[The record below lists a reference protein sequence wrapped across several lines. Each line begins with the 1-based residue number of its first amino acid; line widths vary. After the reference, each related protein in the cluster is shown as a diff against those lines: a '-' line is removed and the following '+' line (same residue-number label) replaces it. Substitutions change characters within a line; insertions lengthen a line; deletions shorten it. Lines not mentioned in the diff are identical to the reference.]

1 MSRRLVLELLIKV
14 KTLQAPLTGGVAHPN
29 SLDEDR
35 SNVTTNGQVSQS
47 ISSAS
52 DVGPQ
57 YDTQA
62 QTPPNAPPI
71 VDSERTGNLD
81 EAPQLSKSQLKK
93 LKRKQEWEAGR
104 ETRKVKRK
112 EKMQEKKQ
120 RKRAKQDNI
129 DSTLENPGL
138 DGDGKAE
145 KRPKSAKKPR
155 FRSTQ
160 LPITFILDCAFNDLM
175 LDKERM
181 SLAAQVTRCYSDNY
195 KSPYKAHLT
204 ISSFGGHLKERFD
217 NVLEGH
223 HNSWKGV
230 RFFSEDFAEIAA
242 QSKEWMQGPQGG
254 TLAGAF
260 ARPDTGASPSLIG
273 VPAIPTTSP
282 EVGETIYLTSD
293 SPHTL
298 TSLKPYSTYI
308 IGGLVDRNRHK
319 GICYKRAMDRG
330 IETAR
335 LPIGEYM
342 EMTSRFVLA
351 TNHVCEIMLRWLEL
365 GDWGEAFLRV
375 MPKRKGG
382 VLKATGNRGGDG
394 GDGAKEVDGAEG
406 CQDSGS
412 GREEQSDGS
421 SGPKVEEK
429 VS

>member
-1 MSRRLVLELLIKV
+1 MSVMSRQLVLELLIKV

-47 ISSAS
+47 VSSTS

-71 VDSERTGNLD
+71 ADSEGTGNLG

-120 RKRAKQDNI
+120 RKRATQDNI
-129 DSTLENPGL
+129 DSTVETPGL
-138 DGDGKAE
+138 DGDGKPE
-145 KRPKSAKKPR
+145 KRPESAKKPR

-230 RFFSEDFAEIAA
+230 RFFSRRFCGSSCTIERMDARTTRRYSCRCIR
-242 QSKEWMQGPQGG
+242 S
-254 TLAGAF
+254 AGHWCIAF
-260 ARPDTGASPSLIG
+260 A
-273 VPAIPTTSP
+273 
-282 EVGETIYLTSD
+282 
-293 SPHTL
+293 
-298 TSLKPYSTYI
+298 
-308 IGGLVDRNRHK
+308 DRCP
-319 GICYKRAMDRG
+319 CYPNH
-330 IETAR
+330 
-335 LPIGEYM
+335 LP
-342 EMTSRFVLA
+342 R
-351 TNHVCEIMLRWLEL
+351 
-365 GDWGEAFLRV
+365 
-375 MPKRKGG
+375 
-382 VLKATGNRGGDG
+382 
-394 GDGAKEVDGAEG
+394 
-406 CQDSGS
+406 S
-412 GREEQSDGS
+412 GRDYLSHKRQPAHSDIPQTLQHVYHRW
-421 SGPKVEEK
+421 SGRP
-429 VS
+429 